1 MQRGAFPYQLP
12 IKGPQMSRRQST
24 VLAFAL
30 AGALSLTVVSVSAA
44 FAADAGAA
52 GRVNAAAPLQ
62 ADAGGFVINADG
74 VLVGYTGGVTE
85 VRITEGVTKIG
96 TSAFTGAHL
105 TKAWVPAS
113 VREIDDLAFA
123 HRPLEEITFQDDD
136 HPSQLTIIGE
146 RVFLYTPLEHITLPR
161 SVEMVGPETFG
172 EMKKLRSVHVGPS
185 MQAGGLLYAFTGN
198 PLLERIDVD

>member
-1 MQRGAFPYQLP
+1 
-12 IKGPQMSRRQST
+12 MSRRQST

-62 ADAGGFVINADG
+62 ADADGFVINADG
-74 VLVGYTGGVTE
+74 VLVGYTGGATE

-146 RVFLYTPLEHITLPR
+146 RVFFYTPLEHITLPR
-161 SVEMVGPETFG
+161 SVEMVGLETFG